1 MLDKDSLEILGEKI
15 EFKRS
20 MKDLTTMR
28 IGGEAEAFVSPLDI
42 ESLRR
47 LINAFSGKTPYH
59 VLGGGSNVLVLDEGV
74 KGAVISLAKGFHSF
88 LIEEHGERF
97 TMIAEAGCP
106 LKRLIRESLRVG
118 ATGGEFVAGIP
129 GTIGGALRMNAGAH
143 GKTMADITRS
153 LRIMDANGE
162 LKDLSAKELQFEYR
176 RLLLPPGAIV
186 IQGTFVLEKG
196 EPFRSRA
203 RIREIIN
210 WRKEHQPLRQPS
222 AGSVFKNPECA
233 AAGRLLEESGMKG
246 KGIGG
251 AKFSEIHGNFI
262 VNTGEATSDDVL
274 RLIEMGRNAVHER
287 TGIWLELEIEI
298 LGGGV

>member
-1 MLDKDSLEILGEKI
+1 MLDKDSLEIPGEKI
-15 EFKRS
+15 EFQRS

-28 IGGEAEAFVSPLDI
+28 IGGEAEAFVSPLDA
-42 ESLRR
+42 ESLGR
-47 LINAFSGKTPYH
+47 LLNALSGRTPYH

-74 KGAVISLAKGFHSF
+74 RGVVISLTKGFQSF
-88 LIEEHGERF
+88 LIEESGEGF
-97 TMIAEAGCP
+97 TITAEAGCP

-143 GKTMADITRS
+143 GRDMADITKS

-162 LKDLSAKELQFEYR
+162 LKDLSAETLQFEYR
-176 RLLLPPGAIV
+176 RLQLPPGAIV

-196 EPFRSRA
+196 EPSRSRDM
-203 RIREIIN
+203 IREIMN

-222 AGSVFKNPECA
+222 AGSVFKNPEGA
-233 AAGRLLEESGMKG
+233 AVGRLLEESGMKG
-246 KGIGG
+246 TGIGG

-262 VNTGEATSDDVL
+262 VNTGGATSDDVL
-274 RLIEMGRNAVHER
+274 RLIEMGRKAVHER
-287 TGIWLELEIEI
+287 TGIWLELEIKI
-298 LGGGV
+298 LGN